1 MPKKEKTK
9 SNISASV
16 RARLYNLAK
25 ESGRDF
31 NAVVLQYFQER
42 FLYRL
47 SRSTH
52 RQKFVLKGALL
63 FLIYE
68 IPRFRPTKDIDF
80 LGYIHSENVNQ
91 LQQMIKEINMVMC
104 NDGVQFDIDKIK
116 IENIT
121 EENEYHGFRIKFKA
135 FLGTI
140 QNTLQLDIGIGDVV
154 VPDPLP
160 MDFPTLLE
168 FPNPKIKV
176 YSKESV
182 IAEKFQAA
190 VRFNILTSRMK
201 DFYDILYL
209 ANHHCFHINLLHKAL
224 VATFQNRHTRLEDR
238 TILFQMDFKQSK
250 EKQEQWTAFLSR
262 NHLESI
268 FEFSKMMVVLEQFI
282 EPVCSYQKSLH
293 KDKTWNATSWKWI
306 VK

>member
-1 MPKKEKTK
+1 MRKKNSTK
-9 SNISASV
+9 SNIAASV

-25 ESGRDF
+25 EYGRDF

-47 SRSTH
+47 SQSAH

-63 FLIYE
+63 FLIHE

-80 LGYIHSENVNQ
+80 LGYVNSDNASQ
-91 LQQMIKEINMVMC
+91 LQQMIMEINQVEC
-104 NDGVQFDIDKIK
+104 EDGVLFDVHKIS

-121 EENEYHGFRIKFKA
+121 EENAYHGFRVKFKA
-135 FLGTI
+135 FLDTI
-140 QNTLQLDIGIGDVV
+140 QNMVQLDIGIGDVV
-154 VPDPLP
+154 VPGPLQ

-168 FPNPKIKV
+168 FPNPKIQV
-176 YSKESV
+176 YSTESV
-182 IAEKFQAA
+182 ISEKFQAI

-209 ANHHCFHINLLHKAL
+209 ANHHHFHMKLLNEAIA
-224 VATFQNRHTRLEDR
+224 ATFQNRYTRLEDR
-238 TILFQMDFKQSK
+238 TILFQKNFKQLK

-268 FEFSKMMVVLEQFI
+268 VDFSKMVDTLEQFI
-282 EPVCSYQKSLH
+282 EPVCLYQKCVD
-293 KDKTWNATSWKWI
+293 KDKIWNAKSWKWL
-306 VK
+306 